1 MLLWSVTMG
10 FNKTMRE
17 ISEAVL
23 SLTGSAFL
31 FLSLSVFTNAADK
44 KFNYDDH
51 VRPIFADRCL
61 SCHNPDKAKGGLDL
75 TTYTSTMQ
83 GGSSGEIVS
92 SGDPGASRLFL
103 SVSHAEEPIMP
114 PKGEKLSQDKLS
126 LISSWISGGLLEN
139 SGSKAKTAKPSFNL
153 ALATTAS
160 GKPEGPPPMPEH
172 LPLEPAATSIK
183 AASPLDIAS
192 SPWAPIIAV
201 AVPKQVILYNSQN
214 LQISG
219 ILPFPEGTPTTLSF
233 SRNGSILIAGGG
245 RGGKSGL
252 VVGWEVKSGK
262 RVFEI
267 GAEFDSVMAADITS
281 DHSMVALGSPGR
293 RIKIYATKNGEEIAN
308 IKKHTDWVTSLA
320 FSPDGILLATGDRNG
335 GLFVWESNTGNP
347 FYTLKAHSKSI
358 TAISWRSD
366 SNVVASSSEDGSIR
380 LWEMNGGKQV
390 KNWTGH
396 GGGTLDM
403 AFTGDGRIASCGR
416 DKVAKVWDG
425 NGTQKIATKAFPD
438 IPVTACL
445 SHDGKKIIV
454 GDWKGEIKVF
464 NTADGKLEG
473 TILGNPPSIQDRIIN
488 AGKIA
493 KDTSAKL
500 TEAETVHTQNLASLK
515 MHTEKIELAKNI
527 HNEAQTNH
535 DQSVAKLN
543 ATTDTLNK
551 IIKEQAALNDKISA
565 SNETLKSLGTQI
577 SENTEDPSKVEQLKE
592 TLTRTTETI
601 KGHQSELDKIKTKE
615 TEIITEASTAQQRV
629 DASMA
634 EMKAAKANLKSL
646 SDESTKLDSST
657 KEAHTALKLVQADN
671 HKSLGQIK
679 YWEAQ
684 AFNLKRHQKIT
695 ERTPLSDDLREAT
708 RAMNETQSIHDATS
722 AETKS
727 AEEALKGADN
737 TVTQKQMELTI
748 QTKKLPK
755 LKGRL
760 TLEQLLVKHGQSTV
774 QSIREAMNDASDDI
788 KGEFQSALE
797 KEMALLI
804 QDQAKV
810 NKTQDLVDNSIPRAK
825 ASLEEAIANRNASEK
840 ALNIKTKAR
849 DSAMQKLTQAL
860 TSHGT
865 ANDKLSE
872 FDKSLEKMFQEYL
885 RMLPETL

>member
-1 MLLWSVTMG
+1 MG
-10 FNKTMRE
+10 FNKTIRE
-17 ISEAVL
+17 ISESVL

-31 FLSLSVFTNAADK
+31 FLSLISFTKAADK
-44 KFNYDDH
+44 KFNYDEH

-61 SCHNPDKAKGGLDL
+61 TCHNPDKAKGGLDL

-114 PKGEKLSQDKLS
+114 PKGEKLSQDKLD

-139 SGSKAKTAKPSFNL
+139 SGSKAKAAKPSFSL
-153 ALATTAS
+153 ELSTTPS

-172 LPLEPAATSIK
+172 LSLAPAATSAK

-192 SPWAPIIAV
+192 SPWAPVIAV

-267 GAEFDSVMAADITS
+267 GAEFDAVMAADITS

-293 RIKIYATKNGEEIAN
+293 RIKIYATKDGEEIAN

-380 LWEMNGGKQV
+380 LWEMNEGKQV

-425 NGTQKIATKAFPD
+425 NGTQKIATKAFSD

-473 TILGNPPSIQDRIIN
+473 TILGNPPSVQERIVN

-493 KDTSAKL
+493 KDSSTKL
-500 TEAETVHTQNLASLK
+500 TEAQTVHAQNLSSLK
-515 MHTEKIELAKNI
+515 MHTEKIELAKNNLNKAQTT
-527 HNEAQTNH
+527 HNESA
-535 DQSVAKLN
+535 AKLKSS
-543 ATTDTLNK
+543 TDTLNK
-551 IIKEQAALNDKISA
+551 IIKEQAILNEKISA
-565 SNETLKSLGTQI
+565 GKEALKSINNQI
-577 SENTEDPSKVEQLKE
+577 SGNSEDLSKVEMLKE
-592 TLTRTTETI
+592 TLTKTTETL
-601 KGHQSELDKIKTKE
+601 KAHQAELDKVKV
-615 TEIITEASTAQQRV
+615 TEANIRKEASTNQQTV

-634 EMKAAKANLKSL
+634 EMKAAEANLKSL
-646 SDESTKLDSST
+646 SEETSRLDQSA
-657 KEAHTALKLVQADN
+657 KEAHASLQSAQSANHEALN
-671 HKSLGQIK
+671 QIK

-684 AFNLKRHQKIT
+684 AFNVERHQKTT
-695 ERTPLSDDLREAT
+695 EREPLSDNLQEAT
-708 RAMNETQSIHDATS
+708 LVMDDAKSIHDTVS
-722 AETKS
+722 AETKA
-727 AEEALKGADN
+727 AEETLKNAD
-737 TVTQKQMELTI
+737 TIVSQKQMELTI
-748 QTKKLPK
+748 QTENLPK

-760 TLEQLLVKHGQSTV
+760 TLEQLLVKHGQATV
-774 QSIREAMNDASDDI
+774 QSIRMAMDKASDDI
-788 KGEFQSALE
+788 KGEFQTALE
-797 KEMALLI
+797 REMALLN
-804 QDQAKV
+804 QDQSKV
-810 NKTQDLVDNSIPRAK
+810 SKTQDLVDNSISRAK
-825 ASLEEAIANRNASEK
+825 ASLEEAITNRKVAEK
-840 ALNIKTKAR
+840 ALNDKTKAR
-849 DSAMQKLTQAL
+849 DSAMQNLTKAL
-860 TSHGT
+860 AAHGKAT
-865 ANDKLSE
+865 DEISE
-872 FDKSLEKMFQEYL
+872 FDKSMEKMFQEYL
-885 RMLPETL
+885 GMLPETL

>member
-1 MLLWSVTMG
+1 MN
-10 FNKTMRE
+10 FNKTTKG
-17 ISEAVL
+17 IYIGIL
-23 SLTGSAFL
+23 GLTRSAFL
-31 FLSLSVFTNAADK
+31 FLFLMGFAKAADK
-44 KFNYDDH
+44 KFNYDEH

-92 SGDPGASRLFL
+92 SGDPGSSRLFL
-103 SVSHAEEPIMP
+103 SVSHAEEPKMP
-114 PKGEKLSQDKLS
+114 PKGEKLAQGRLD

-139 SGSKAKTAKPSFNL
+139 SGSKAKAAKPSFNL
-153 ALATTAS
+153 ELATTPS

-172 LPLEPAATSIK
+172 LSLEPTATSAK

-201 AVPKQVILYNSQN
+201 AVPKQVILYNSLD

-267 GAEFDSVMAADITS
+267 GAEFDAVMAADITS

-293 RIKIYATKNGEEIAN
+293 RIKIYSTKNGEEIAN

-380 LWEMNGGKQV
+380 LWEMNEGKQV

-403 AFTGDGRIASCGR
+403 TFTGDGRIASCGR
-416 DKVAKVWDG
+416 DKLAKVWDG
-425 NGTQKIATKAFPD
+425 NGTQKIATKAFSD
-438 IPVTACL
+438 IPVTTCL

-454 GDWKGEIKVF
+454 GDWDGEIKVF
-464 NTADGKLEG
+464 DTADGKVLG
-473 TILGNPPSIQDRIIN
+473 TILGNPPSIQTRIVN
-488 AGKIA
+488 VTKTA
-493 KDTSAKL
+493 KDNSAKL
-500 TEAETVHTQNLASLK
+500 IEEEKTYSQKLASLK
-515 MHTEKIELAKNI
+515 MHTEKIEKAKNNL
-527 HNEAQTNH
+527 NEAQTIHN
-535 DQSVAKLN
+535 QSVAKLN
-543 ATTDTLNK
+543 STTDALTK
-551 IIKEQAALNDKISA
+551 IIKEQGTLNEKISA

-577 SENTEDPSKVEQLKE
+577 SENAEDPSKVEQLKV
-592 TLTRTTETI
+592 TVTKTTETL
-601 KGHQSELDKIKTKE
+601 KAHQSELDKNKAKE
-615 TEIITEASTAQQRV
+615 TNLRTEASTTQQTV

-634 EMKAAKANLKSL
+634 EIKVVQTNLKSL
-646 SDESTKLDSST
+646 SEENIKLDASV
-657 KEAHTALKLVQADN
+657 KEAHTSLQSAQTANHMAL
-671 HKSLGQIK
+671 SQIK

-684 AFNLKRHQKIT
+684 SFNVKRHQKIT
-695 ERTPLSDDLREAT
+695 ERSPLSDNLQEAT
-708 RAMNETQSIHDATS
+708 LSMNGAQSIHDTES
-722 AETKS
+722 AKTKA
-727 AEEALKGADN
+727 AEETLKNADN
-737 TVTQKQMELTI
+737 IVSQKQMELTI
-748 QTKKLPK
+748 QTKDLPK

-760 TLEQLLVKHGQSTV
+760 SLEQLLVKHGQATI
-774 QSIREAMNDASDDI
+774 QSIREAMNEVSDDI
-788 KGEFQSALE
+788 KGEFQTALE
-797 KEMALLI
+797 KEIALLS

-810 NKTQDLVDNSIPRAK
+810 TKTQDLVDNSIPRAM
-825 ASLEEAIANRNASEK
+825 ASLEEAINNRNAAEK
-840 ALNIKTKAR
+840 ALNIRTKAK
-849 DSAMQKLTQAL
+849 DIAMKDLTQAL
-860 TSHGT
+860 AAHGKAT
-865 ANDKLSE
+865 DELSQ
-872 FDKSLEKMFQEYL
+872 FDKSMEKMFQEYL
-885 RMLPETL
+885 GMLPETL